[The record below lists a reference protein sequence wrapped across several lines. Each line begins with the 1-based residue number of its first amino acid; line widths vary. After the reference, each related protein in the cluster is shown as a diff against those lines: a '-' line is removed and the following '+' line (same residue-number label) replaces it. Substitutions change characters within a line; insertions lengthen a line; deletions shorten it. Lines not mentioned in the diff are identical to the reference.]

1 MSKRTRDIVI
11 LVVGLVV
18 LLAAVLGGYA
28 AVRARAAGSG
38 ASQVLAPVAPPS
50 PLPSGASQPQ
60 YERWTAGVAQKPL
73 TAYKRPD
80 TSAPVVARLEQHTSA
95 DYPTVVLVDSIKSKG
110 GQVWYHVWLPV
121 PPNES
126 RGWVKEG
133 QLALY
138 STSSK
143 IVIDLSKRKLYVY
156 KRGALARS
164 FPVAVGRPGLSTP
177 TGTYF
182 VTEKLVPPD
191 PNGAYGALALG
202 TSAFQPKLSYWEG
215 GGQVG
220 IHGTNEPWL
229 IGKAIS
235 HGCVRMHN
243 KDVKELSRLVP
254 TGSPIEI
261 VK

>member
-1 MSKRTRDIVI
+1 MSKRTRDIVV
-11 LVVGLVV
+11 LVAGLAV

-28 AVRARAAGSG
+28 AVRARAEGSG
-38 ASQVLAPVAPPS
+38 ATQALAPVPS
-50 PLPSGASQPQ
+50 PTPLASGAPQPQ
-60 YERWTAGVAQKPL
+60 YERWTIGVAQQPL
-73 TAYKRPD
+73 TAYKRAD
-80 TSAPVVARLEQHTSA
+80 ASSPVVARLPLHTAA
-95 DYPTVVLVDSIKSKG
+95 DYPTVVLVDTIKTKG
-110 GQVWYHVWLPV
+110 SQVWYHIWLPT

-133 QLALY
+133 RLALY
-138 STSSK
+138 NTSSK

-156 KRGALARS
+156 KRGVLAKA
-164 FPVAVGRPGLSTP
+164 FPVAVGRPSLPTP

-182 VTEKLVPPD
+182 ITEKLVPPD

-202 TSAFQPKLSYWEG
+202 TSAFQPKLSYWAG
-215 GGQVG
+215 GGQVA

-235 HGCVRMHN
+235 HGCVRMHD
-243 KDVKELSRLVP
+243 KDVKEVSRLVP
-254 TGSPIEI
+254 TGSPVEI